1 MKRIGCA
8 SFGRRS
14 RALRSAFFF
23 QSLFRC
29 SLFDMRGGF

>member
-14 RALRSAFFF
+14 PGIAFRVF
-23 QSLFRC
+23 QRLFRC
-29 SLFDMRGGF
+29 SLFDMRSGF

>member
-14 RALRSAFFF
+14 RALRSAFF
-23 QSLFRC
+23 QCLFRC

>member
-14 RALRSAFFF
+14 RALSAFF

>member
-8 SFGRRS
+8 YFGRRS
-14 RALRSAFFF
+14 RAFRSAFF
-23 QSLFRC
+23 QILFRC

>member
-14 RALRSAFFF
+14 RELRSAFF

>member
-14 RALRSAFFF
+14 RALRSALF
-23 QSLFRC
+23 QSLFRR